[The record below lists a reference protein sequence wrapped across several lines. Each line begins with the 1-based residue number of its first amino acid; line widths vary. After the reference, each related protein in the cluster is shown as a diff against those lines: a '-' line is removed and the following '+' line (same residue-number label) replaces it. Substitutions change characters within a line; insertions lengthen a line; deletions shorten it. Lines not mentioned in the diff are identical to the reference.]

1 MGDLKE
7 RERLALT
14 TRQSEG
20 MVALVALA
28 VLLYVGNL
36 LIFPGKPSASLLTPF
51 GERGKGTFA
60 IALTMDGQEQGVFF
74 VPPAGRISDLMLGL
88 GLTVP
93 RDSDG
98 ARGSRRLLAGDK
110 IYLSSI
116 SPESPVVGKMSAAQS
131 LALDLPIDINQASLE
146 ELILVPGIGE
156 RTAARINAF
165 RSAKKK
171 IRSLAELMELRGI
184 KEKRFDKLKKYFF
197 VQDSDG
203 HLLPAR

>member
-7 RERLALT
+7 RERLVLT

-20 MVALVALA
+20 MVAFIALA
-28 VLLYVGNL
+28 VLLYVGNI
-36 LIFPGKPSASLLTPF
+36 LILPGKPSASLLTPF
-51 GERGKGTFA
+51 GERGKGTLA
-60 IALTMDGQEQGVFF
+60 IALNRDGQEQGVFF
-74 VPPAGRISDLMLGL
+74 VPAAGRISDLMLGL
-88 GLTVP
+88 GLPVP
-93 RDSDG
+93 RELEG
-98 ARGSRRLLAGDK
+98 ARGSRGLLTGDK

-156 RTAARINAF
+156 RTAARIIAF

-171 IRSLAELMELRGI
+171 IRNLAELMELRGI
-184 KEKRFDKLKKYFF
+184 KEKKFDQLKRYFF
-197 VQDSDG
+197 LS
-203 HLLPAR
+203 P